1 MLNNSKIL
9 LGLLIVAGGLAYYVS
24 QSDSNKA
31 IKTQH
36 LMPAWQNNNA
46 AVEAVTEVKI
56 KQGEETIEIKK
67 VGNNWLLNNGFYV
80 NLTPLSELLQSLQ
93 SAEIIEA
100 KTANPENFKQLSLAD
115 DDLNVAVYQGENL
128 ISHFHL
134 GKSSNSG
141 MTFVRKAGEK
151 QSYLVKNLKPVVFNV
166 SNWQLKTLLD
176 IPANEVIGIEF
187 LPSEGESFK
196 VQRNVDDMSLVV
208 VDMPADYQLIDVA
221 QLSSLAAG
229 LSRLMID
236 DALPVNL
243 TEKTLKQTNHY
254 ELMDNSKVTINLY
267 QQEEDYYLTIDGE
280 NYTKYQGWMMKL
292 AAYKF
297 NALIKQASDVIEPI
311 STTEPEVKVVE

>member
-24 QSDSNKA
+24 QSDSN
-31 IKTQH
+31 QH
-36 LMPAWQNNNA
+36 LMPTWQSDNT

-56 KQGEETIEIKK
+56 KQGEEVIEIKK
-67 VGNNWLLNNGFYV
+67 VGSNWLLNSGFYV
-80 NLTPLSELLQSLQ
+80 NLTPLSELFQSLQ
-93 SAEIIEA
+93 SAEIVEA

-134 GKSSNSG
+134 GKSSNSA
-141 MTFVRKAGEK
+141 MTFVRKAGDN
-151 QSYLVKNLKPVVFNV
+151 QSYLVKNFKPVVFNV

-176 IPANEVIGIEF
+176 IPASDVIGIEF
-187 LPSEGESFK
+187 LPSEGESCK
-196 VQRNVDDMSLVV
+196 VQRNADDLSLVV
-208 VDMPADYQLIDVA
+208 TDMPADYQLIDVA
-221 QLSSLAAG
+221 QLNNLAAG
-229 LSRLMID
+229 LSRLMVD

-254 ELMDNSKVTINLY
+254 ELKDNSKVTVNLY

-280 NYTKYQGWMMKL
+280 NYVKYQGWMMKL

-297 NALIKQASDVIEPI
+297 NALVKQAADVIEPV
-311 STTEPEVKVVE
+311 STTESEDTIVE